1 MHGANDEIIPI
12 SHGRKLR
19 DAARVDGLN
28 EWQIFLFVYLPV
40 MLPPAS
46 ALFLFKFYAYDPSE
60 AGLFN
65 AILKALHLPTS
76 QWMQSPEMTM
86 TAMVERIERLL
97 QEGLAPETLEVINE
111 SHHHA
116 GHQPGF
122 DGTGETHMR
131 VRIVSGKFDG
141 MSRLQ
146 RHRSRLGDHYPR
158 QGHAGC
164 T

>member
-1 MHGANDEIIPI
+1 M
-12 SHGRKLR
+12 
-19 DAARVDGLN
+19 
-28 EWQIFLFVYLPV
+28 
-40 MLPPAS
+40 PPEQPA
-46 ALFLFKFYAYDPSE
+46 
-60 AGLFN
+60 
-65 AILKALHLPTS
+65 
-76 QWMQSPEMTM
+76 EMTM

-146 RHRSRLGDHYPR
+146 RHRAVNELLKPVLDEGLHALAVEAAAPGEPR
-158 QGHAGC
+158 RW
-164 T
+164 